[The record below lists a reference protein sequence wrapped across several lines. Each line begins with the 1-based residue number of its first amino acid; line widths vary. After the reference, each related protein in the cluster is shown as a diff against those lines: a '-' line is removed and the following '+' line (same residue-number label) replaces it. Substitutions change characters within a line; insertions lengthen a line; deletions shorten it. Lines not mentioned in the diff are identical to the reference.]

1 MKKYKIIYAD
11 CPWEYSN
18 PKNNDPAMGGITY
31 NTMPVEEIMAL
42 PVQSLADKDCAL
54 FMWATMP
61 KLREALQVIESWGF
75 TYTTCAF
82 TWIKLNKNAGFIEK
96 TVNKIKYTI
105 IEGGFYSGMGHW
117 TNGNAE
123 LCLFAKKGRPPRN
136 KKNVKQLVFSPL
148 GRHSAKPPEVR
159 NRIVELMGDVPRIE
173 LFARERVEGWHTFGN
188 EVYSDIIL
196 TNDNIFYTKPLKNE
210 VIPTYEI
217 DKFLK

>member
-1 MKKYKIIYAD
+1 MKYNIIYAD
-11 CPWEYSN
+11 CPWQYDN

-31 NTMPVEEIMAL
+31 DTMPVEEIMAL
-42 PVQSLADKDCAL
+42 PVADLADRDCAL

-61 KLREALQVIESWGF
+61 KLKEAFQVIEAWGF

-82 TWIKLNKNAGFIEK
+82 VWIKLNRNAGFIEK
-96 TVNKIKYTI
+96 IVNKIKYII

-123 LCLFAKKGRPPRN
+123 LCLFAKKGRPSRN
-136 KKNVKQLVFSPL
+136 TKNVKQLVFSPL

-173 LFARERVEGWHTFGN
+173 LFARDKADGWHSWGN
-188 EVYSDIIL
+188 EIQSDISL
-196 TNDNIFYTKPLKNE
+196 QTKDLAYQKPLSEDILNE
-210 VIPTYEI
+210 YKMEN
-217 DKFLK
+217 FL